1 MNHAERAAYLFK
13 EKKFNCAQAVFGA
26 FTDVT
31 GVDEAMAIRMS
42 GAFGGGMGRLR
53 EVCGAVSGAIMVL
66 SMVYAP
72 EDPAAQ
78 DAKMEFYRRIQEFAG
93 RFREMHGDIVCR
105 ELLGEKAGAAGH
117 VPAERTEEYYKMRPC
132 ERFVYDAADILEK
145 YLEELKN
152 A

>member
-1 MNHAERAAYLFK
+1 MTHSEKARDLFL
-13 EKKFNCAQAVFGA
+13 EGYNCAQAVFGA

-117 VPAERTEEYYKMRPC
+117 VPAERTEEYYAMRPC
-132 ERFVYDAADILEK
+132 ERMCYDAAQLMDELMQ
-145 YLEELKN
+145 ELKSE